1 MPNDSCKYF
10 KGFSSNTIDFL
21 RSINQNNNKA
31 WFEKNKDSYKKYLLT
46 PMQHLVMDM
55 NNYILSIDPFI
66 DVTPSAGK
74 TISRIY
80 RDTRFSKDKS
90 PYRSTMWITFKRPSK
105 DWSSYPAFFFEISPD
120 SYRYGMGFFSADPH
134 TMELFRESID
144 NSPKEFKNAISFYP
158 KQHEFVIEGDKY
170 KRILDK
176 SKPEEILD
184 WYQRKNL
191 YLVCNKSF
199 DDTLFSNQLV
209 DELKSNF
216 SLISDFYNY
225 LCKIKNK

>member
-90 PYRSTMWITFKRPSK
+90 PYRSTMWITFKRSSK
-105 DWSSYPAFFFEISPD
+105 EWTSKPGFFFEISPS
-120 SYRYGMGFFSADPH
+120 SYRYGMGFFSATPN
-134 TMELFRESID
+134 TMESFRKNID
-144 NSPKEFKNAISFYP
+144 DYP
-158 KQHEFVIEGDKY
+158 KKFEKAIEFYSKQDIFVLEGEKY

-176 SKPEEILD
+176 SKDENILN

-191 YLVCNKSF
+191 YLVCNK
-199 DDTLFSNQLV
+199 DIDNILFSSQLI
-209 DELKSNF
+209 DELKSGF
-216 SLISDFYNY
+216 GLLSEFYHY
-225 LCKIKNK
+225 LSI